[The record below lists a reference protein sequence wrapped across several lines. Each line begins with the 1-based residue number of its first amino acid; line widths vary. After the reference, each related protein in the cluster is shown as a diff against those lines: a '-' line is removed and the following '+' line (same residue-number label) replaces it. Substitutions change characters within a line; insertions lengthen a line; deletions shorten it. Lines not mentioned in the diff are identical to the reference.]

1 VDVDAG
7 LERLG
12 RRRTFGGGGE
22 DESTVAMASNS
33 ATVYLRLREDLVSA
47 TAHVATIGTVPFIL
61 CIAKICACRRGCFVV
76 AGG

>member
-12 RRRTFGGGGE
+12 RRTFGGGGE
-22 DESTVAMASNS
+22 DESEVAMASNS

-47 TAHVATIGTVPFIL
+47 TALAATIGTMPFSFR
-61 CIAKICACRRGCFVV
+61 IAKI
-76 AGG
+76 